1 MNTIDNSSLRV
12 VSQPRVAAL
21 APVEPAQGTGYR
33 RPESRSPDQPLPAVR
48 REPHPNHQEI
58 RADLVQ
64 RGQMRP
70 AAMGLRN
77 QQALASYRSLGD
89 LDEKD
94 RISRLLGVDEYA

>member
-12 VSQPRVAAL
+12 INLPRVPAL
-21 APVEPAQGTGYR
+21 APVEPAHGVTYQ
-33 RPESRSPDQPLPAVR
+33 PESRTPSQPLPTFQRA
-48 REPHPNHQEI
+48 PHPNLQEI

-64 RGQMRP
+64 RGLMRS
-70 AAMGLRN
+70 AVMGLRN
-77 QQALASYRSLGD
+77 QQALASYRSLDD

>member
-1 MNTIDNSSLRV
+1 MNTIDSSSLRII
-12 VSQPRVAAL
+12 SQPRVPAL
-21 APVEPAQGTGYR
+21 APVEPAHGANY
-33 RPESRSPDQPLPAVR
+33 RPESHTPNQALPTVQ
-48 REPHPNHQEI
+48 REPHPNLQEI

-64 RGQMRP
+64 RGLMRP

-77 QQALASYRSLGD
+77 HLALASYRSLDD

>member
-1 MNTIDNSSLRV
+1 MNTIDSSSLRII
-12 VSQPRVAAL
+12 SQPRVLAL
-21 APVEPAQGTGYR
+21 APVEPAHGANY
-33 RPESRSPDQPLPAVR
+33 RPESHTPNQALPAVQ
-48 REPHPNHQEI
+48 REPHPNLQEI

-64 RGQMRP
+64 RGLMRP

-77 QQALASYRSLGD
+77 HLALASYRSLDD